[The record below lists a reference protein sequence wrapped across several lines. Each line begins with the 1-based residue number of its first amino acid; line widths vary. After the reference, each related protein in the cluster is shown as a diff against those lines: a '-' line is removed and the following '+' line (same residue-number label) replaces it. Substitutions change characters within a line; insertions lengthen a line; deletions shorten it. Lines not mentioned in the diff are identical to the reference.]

1 METNKTIRKEFEEI
15 AKAKIRQNRNLVI
28 SKDNLG
34 FITIAQQIVVNEGG
48 RETTVFLK
56 GAIEIEQE
64 YFDEVVQAFNN
75 AKLSN
80 K

>member
-1 METNKTIRKEFEEI
+1 METNKTIKKEFEEI